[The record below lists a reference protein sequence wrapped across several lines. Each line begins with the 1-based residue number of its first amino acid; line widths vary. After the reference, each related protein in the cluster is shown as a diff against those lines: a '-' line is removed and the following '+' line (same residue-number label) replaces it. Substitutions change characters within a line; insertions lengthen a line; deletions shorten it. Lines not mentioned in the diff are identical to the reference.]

1 MIKMTIGGEEVVCNK
16 EFTIKEEMLS
26 TSSTILNNC
35 YPKTW
40 EQDHDYVSRFYY
52 PKDYS
57 QCLIYEETPILPLEY
72 TQIEYLESVG
82 NQYIETDHIPTI
94 YDSIETKFL
103 SKSTPSDR
111 NIYGSRLN
119 TNGEDWTTWIN
130 TSSGKGIATHFPKSK
145 WTKTDTS
152 WFYKENITNN
162 PVVLK
167 ITPQYCYVNNELK
180 YTFTDTR
187 TPYDGSIKAVLFA
200 QRYNTSIQNRW
211 SGRIYYFKIWTNDE
225 LVRYFIPCYRNS
237 DGELGMYDLVDGGFY
252 PNKGGGS
259 LIGGAKNVETTKKL
273 LFAGMVKN
281 SGNISLNPRY
291 PKYCALEIL
300 DFKDFLSTGETLD
313 FVINEKTVQ
322 EAIEMVV
329 NAVSQY
335 GFVLGNI
342 NILNPNDVIGAYST
356 QNKSAYDVLQY
367 LADISQSR
375 WSTRMID
382 ENTIAI
388 DFYDPTLMPSGI
400 DIDYTKEWWCQNKV
414 IDLTWNYGTRDYRNK
429 QVMLSDKVFA
439 GTDYNETIIADGYN
453 TSFMT
458 TSEIGLMKS
467 ILVNGESV
475 SFATNEDKEIG
486 IDAEFYYTPGENTIT
501 TDNSYSSGTQI
512 VATYTPLVKG
522 REVIY
527 NTDEVNR
534 INLNTGRKGVIARY
548 EQRNDVL
555 SSDEL
560 EMIGQTYLKYKGSAE
575 VILTL
580 KTQEDIYNIGQT
592 VYFNAPIQ
600 ELATSYMVKKK
611 STEIIA
617 TTGVVFYTYELTSSF
632 NSETAINWFD
642 NQRNKTTGN
651 IAVGEY
657 ITRNY
662 DIENTANI
670 IWDNLTI
677 TEVNVTGTNVLNAP
691 LNSPF
696 VE

>member
-16 EFTIKEEMLS
+16 EFIIKEEMLS

-35 YPKTW
+35 YPKSW
-40 EQDHDYVSRFYY
+40 EETKDYVSNFYY

-57 QCLIYEETPILPLEY
+57 KCLIYDKDDEIYQNYQILGNCIQEGTPTPDNPIPIETITGNITQNINNKKYKFSLGNIELCKIGNYQDYIYYNNGWYLHKEVEKIILIGTESWERVGTNTTNKYRFQVSNIIDNTTTDRNQKANFLCNMFNSISANDTYRRTEGISSRNPNVLGVYLYYENVSEY
-72 TQIEYLESVG
+72 SLNDFKTWLSNNNIILYYALSEPTDTLITDQNLLNQLNFVG
-82 NQYIETDHIPTI
+82 NE
-94 YDSIETKFL
+94 
-103 SKSTPSDR
+103 
-111 NIYGSRLN
+111 
-119 TNGEDWTTWIN
+119 
-130 TSSGKGIATHFPKSK
+130 
-145 WTKTDTS
+145 
-152 WFYKENITNN
+152 
-162 PVVLK
+162 
-167 ITPQYCYVNNELK
+167 
-180 YTFTDTR
+180 
-187 TPYDGSIKAVLFA
+187 
-200 QRYNTSIQNRW
+200 
-211 SGRIYYFKIWTNDE
+211 
-225 LVRYFIPCYRNS
+225 
-237 DGELGMYDLVDGGFY
+237 
-252 PNKGGGS
+252 
-259 LIGGAKNVETTKKL
+259 L

-281 SGNISLNPRY
+281 SGNISLNPKY

-329 NAVSQY
+329 NAVGQY

-439 GTDYNETIIADGYN
+439 GTDYNETIIGDGYS
-453 TSFMT
+453 TSFMI

-467 ILVNGESV
+467 ILVNGELV

-501 TDNSYSSGTQI
+501 TDNSYPSGTQI
-512 VATYTPLVKG
+512 VVTYTPLVKG

-560 EMIGQTYLKYKGSAE
+560 EMIGQTYLKYKGSVE
-575 VILTL
+575 IILTL
-580 KTQEDIYNIGQT
+580 QTQEDIYNIGQT

-611 STEIIA
+611 STKIIA
-617 TTGVVFYTYELTSSF
+617 TTNTVFYTYELTSSF

-642 NQRNKTTGN
+642 NQRNKATGN
-651 IAVGEY
+651 ISEGEY

>member
-1 MIKMTIGGEEVVCNK
+1 MIKMYIGGEEVVCDK

-35 YPKTW
+35 YPKSW
-40 EQDHDYVSRFYY
+40 EQDHDYISRFYY

-57 QCLIYEETPILPLEY
+57 KCVIYDEKPLLPKEY
-72 TQIEYLESVG
+72 TQVDYIESSG
-82 NQYIETDHIPTI
+82 TQYIDTGILPSENIGFEIDFTPHNDMNRTTAKTIFGSRTTWKSNGYQLTTYTEGSLNGGHFLFGTNDTASLIRHSAYMQKDVRCQISFLNGIFKSANGNETNIQGTF
-94 YDSIETKFL
+94 SNVNK
-103 SKSTPSDR
+103 
-111 NIYGSRLN
+111 NIYLFGCIERTNPFELSTTTLYRL
-119 TNGEDWTTWIN
+119 
-130 TSSGKGIATHFPKSK
+130 K
-145 WTKTDTS
+145 
-152 WFYKENITNN
+152 FYDIGNLIR
-162 PVVLK
+162 
-167 ITPQYCYVNNELK
+167 
-180 YTFTDTR
+180 D
-187 TPYDGSIKAVLFA
+187 
-200 QRYNTSIQNRW
+200 
-211 SGRIYYFKIWTNDE
+211 
-225 LVRYFIPCYRNS
+225 FIPCYRNS
-237 DGELGMYDLVDGGFY
+237 DNEVGLYDLVNDVFY
-252 PNKGGGS
+252 TNQGTGNFIAGS
-259 LIGGAKNVETTKKL
+259 KNIQTTEKL

-335 GFVLGNI
+335 GFVLGNV

-375 WSTRMID
+375 WATRMID
-382 ENTIAI
+382 ENTVAI

-458 TSEIGLMKS
+458 TSEIGLLKS

-501 TDNSYSSGTQI
+501 TDNSYSSGTPI
-512 VATYTPLVKG
+512 VVTYTPLVKG

-534 INLNTGRKGVIARY
+534 INLNTDRKGVIARY

-617 TTGVVFYTYELTSSF
+617 TTNTVFYTYELTSSF

-651 IAVGEY
+651 ISAGEY

-677 TEVNVTGTNVLNAP
+677 TEVNVTGANVLNAP